1 MFAMMAKG
9 RAAMANTWAR
19 LTKVYMKKMPHPI
32 MPYGPAKARKH
43 KASDVT
49 LSFWSP
55 KFITSKNANG
65 ANVTSQNPAPCMRER
80 YNWLAAA

>member
-1 MFAMMAKG
+1 M
-9 RAAMANTWAR
+9 
-19 LTKVYMKKMPHPI
+19 V
-32 MPYGPAKARKH
+32 PAKARKH
-43 KASDVT
+43 SASEVT

-65 ANVTSQNPAPCMRER
+65 ANVTSQNPAPCISER